1 MGGYQGVR
9 QVVLVRRET
18 SPGGGLSIIDVNCH
32 FVRQP
37 WLYWYLDTYKV
48 NAKQT
53 RRECWSGT
61 YSGDYL
67 GDDVYL
73 QICTQILLYSLQYVP
88 RYNTQLIWHSV
99 YRTFD
104 DMNIDTNAE
113 WAWTMGMASNPLKFY
128 TPNKSVGFQIREVM
142 CVCVMM
148 YHTL

>member
-1 MGGYQGVR
+1 MLSRPVVSAGVAPIVGITLEMMYTYR
-9 QVVLVRRET
+9 YVLRYFCT
-18 SPGGGLSIIDVNCH
+18 
-32 FVRQP
+32 
-37 WLYWYLDTYKV
+37 
-48 NAKQT
+48 A
-53 RRECWSGT
+53 
-61 YSGDYL
+61 YSTYL
-67 GDDVYL
+67 G
-73 QICTQILLYSLQYVP
+73 
-88 RYNTQLIWHSV
+88 TQLIWHSV

>member
-18 SPGGGLSIIDVNCH
+18 SPGRGLSIIDVNCH

-53 RRECWSGT
+53 RRERWSGT

-88 RYNTQLIWHSV
+88 RYSTDLALRLPHIWRHE
-99 YRTFD
+99 YRHQRG
-104 DMNIDTNAE
+104 
-113 WAWTMGMASNPLKFY
+113 MGLDYGDGVEPL
-128 TPNKSVGFQIREVM
+128 EVL
-142 CVCVMM
+142 
-148 YHTL
+148 HTK